1 MFSANQTPE
10 GFKKDTV
17 RNVESTAKF
26 VWNLAT
32 WDLREKVNASAQQF
46 PFEVDEFEHVG
57 LEKEF
62 SSCLPGDVQ
71 NPVPMVRES
80 PVKFECS
87 YHSTLRLPGASV
99 MGGVDL
105 VIGKVEG
112 VHIADWALSKEGKL
126 DIGKTKPIA
135 RCGYY
140 DYVVLDK
147 TFEMVIPGGDKAIL
161 AGLEGNAEQARQSMG
176 RPPDEQTLPLPKSR
190 LRSGSD
196 TGRQAPHVPL
206 ATAANDLFGNIDPSL
221 TTFGKLSHRLPVS
234 VYLMLQLPLR
244 PCFYIF
250 KSFAQPSLASITKT
264 RAFSPSSPANMKLLY
279 PTSLVLDPAKI
290 TGFPTL
296 TLHPYDVKSP
306 TLPSEHHDAEILVT
320 WANSKDNLTYA
331 VKNLKDLKW
340 IQSLAAGP
348 NDVLSAGF
356 DASKVKITTGSG
368 LHDKTVAEHALGLLL
383 NAARRFYEMRDYQ
396 LQGKWPGHLGGPQPD
411 REKGTFR
418 TLRDARV
425 TIWGFGNIAKSLT
438 PHLVALGATVKGL
451 ARSKGVRDG
460 IEVFGEDSLEDI
472 LKETD
477 ALVMILPGDA
487 STKHALNRERLGY
500 LPNHAWVVNVGRG
513 TSIDEDALFEA
524 LEGEQIGGA
533 ALDVFETEPLPEGNK
548 LYGAKNLILSPHAA
562 GGRPQGAEELIV
574 ENMRKFL
581 GGQELKNII

>member
-1 MFSANQTPE
+1 MFYQPGKTQHNLPFDPFKACVVPRPIGWISTTSSLPPGSPPLQPIHNLAPFSQFTNLSFDPPYVMFAANQTPE

-17 RNVESTAKF
+17 RNVESTGKF

-32 WDLREKVNASAQQF
+32 WDLRDKVNASAQQL
-46 PFEVDEFEHVG
+46 PFEVDEFDHVG

-62 SSCLPGDVQ
+62 SSCLPGDEK
-71 NPVPMVRES
+71 NPVPMVKKS

-87 YHSTLRLPGASV
+87 YHSTLRLPGGSV

-105 VIGKVEG
+105 VIGRVEG

-126 DIGKTKPIA
+126 DIAKTKPIA

-140 DYVVLDK
+140 EYVVLDK
-147 TFEMVIPGGDKAIL
+147 TFEMIIPGKDKAIL
-161 AGLEGNAEQARQSMG
+161 AGLEGNA
-176 RPPDEQTLPLPKSR
+176 DQTFR
-190 LRSGSD
+190 VFR
-196 TGRQAPHVPL
+196 T
-206 ATAANDLFGNIDPSL
+206 
-221 TTFGKLSHRLPVS
+221 
-234 VYLMLQLPLR
+234 
-244 PCFYIF
+244 
-250 KSFAQPSLASITKT
+250 
-264 RAFSPSSPANMKLLY
+264 SSPATTTTVATRLFSSTSQANMKLLY
-279 PTSLVLDPAKI
+279 PTSLALDPAKI

-306 TLPSEHHDAEILVT
+306 TLPSEHHDAEALVT
-320 WANSKDNLTYA
+320 WTNSKDNLTYA
-331 VKNLKDLKW
+331 VQNLKNLKW

-438 PHLVALGATVKGL
+438 PHLLALGATVKGL

-460 IEVFGEDSLEDI
+460 IEVFGEDSLEEI

-487 STKHALNRERLGY
+487 STKHALNKERLGY

-524 LEGEQIGGA
+524 LEGDQIGGA

-574 ENMRKFL
+574 ENLRKFL
-581 GGQELKNII
+581 GGQELKNVI